1 MYFLV
6 FLLQIR
12 YNVLERVVVFL
23 KKENLFF
30 LALLAIIVLIACG
43 CGFLAL
49 QKVENN
55 PIVTDAAKI
64 KEEYE
69 ILNGQINE
77 KNNLKYPTVTLSD
90 DNPFVYRS
98 ESEIVNILKNKTGVI
113 YFGFSSC
120 PWCRSILPILE
131 DAAKEVGLAQ
141 VFYLDIQNIRDV
153 LELDENNKVVTSK
166 EGSNGYYQIV
176 ELLDEYLSEYS
187 LTNEKG
193 EEISTGKKRLFA
205 PTVVGVLNGEIVSF
219 HEGSLDSQKSGYDAL
234 DDKEKEEL
242 KKIYVEL
249 IQKTLEGTCNEAC

>member
-1 MYFLV
+1 M
-6 FLLQIR
+6 
-12 YNVLERVVVFL
+12 
-23 KKENLFF
+23 KKENWFF
-30 LALLAIIVLIACG
+30 LGLLGVIVIIACG
-43 CGFLAL
+43 CGFLAF
-49 QKVENN
+49 QKVEDT
-55 PIVTDAAKI
+55 PVITDAVKI

-69 ILNGQINE
+69 MLNETIND
-77 KNNLKYPTVTLSD
+77 NNLKYPTVTLSD

-98 ESEIVNILKNKTGVI
+98 ESEIIDILNNKTGVI

-120 PWCRSILPILE
+120 PWCRSVLPILE
-131 DAAKEVGLAQ
+131 DAAREVGLAQ

-153 LELDENNKVVTSK
+153 LELDENDKVVTSK

-176 ELLDEYLSEYS
+176 ELLDEYLSKYS

>member
-1 MYFLV
+1 M
-6 FLLQIR
+6 
-12 YNVLERVVVFL
+12 
-23 KKENLFF
+23 KKENWFF
-30 LALLAIIVLIACG
+30 LGLLGVIVIIACG
-43 CGFLAL
+43 CGFLAF
-49 QKVENN
+49 QKVEDT
-55 PIVTDAAKI
+55 PVITDAVKI

-69 ILNGQINE
+69 MLNE
-77 KNNLKYPTVTLSD
+77 KINDNNLKYPTVTLSD

-98 ESEIVNILKNKTGVI
+98 ESEIIDILNNKTGVI

-120 PWCRSILPILE
+120 PWCRSVLPILE
-131 DAAKEVGLAQ
+131 DAAREVGLAQ

-153 LELDENNKVVTSK
+153 LELDENDKVVTSK

>member
-1 MYFLV
+1 M
-6 FLLQIR
+6 
-12 YNVLERVVVFL
+12 
-23 KKENLFF
+23 KKENWFF
-30 LALLAIIVLIACG
+30 LGLLGVIVIIACG
-43 CGFLAL
+43 CGFLAF
-49 QKVENN
+49 QKVEDT
-55 PIVTDAAKI
+55 PVITDAVKI

-69 ILNGQINE
+69 MLNETIND
-77 KNNLKYPTVTLSD
+77 NNLKYPTVTLSD

-98 ESEIVNILKNKTGVI
+98 ESEIIDILNNKTGVI

-120 PWCRSILPILE
+120 PWCRSVLPILE
-131 DAAKEVGLAQ
+131 DAAREVGLAQ

>member
-23 KKENLFF
+23 KTENLFF

-113 YFGFSSC
+113 YFGFSGC
-120 PWCRSILPILE
+120 PWCRSILPVLE
-131 DAAKEVGLAQ
+131 DAAKETGIAQ

-153 LELDENNKVVTSK
+153 LELDENDKVVTSK

-234 DDKEKEEL
+234 DDEEKEEL

>member
-1 MYFLV
+1 M
-6 FLLQIR
+6 
-12 YNVLERVVVFL
+12 
-23 KKENLFF
+23 KKENWFF
-30 LALLAIIVLIACG
+30 LGLLGVIVIIACG
-43 CGFLAL
+43 CGFLAF
-49 QKVENN
+49 QKVEDT
-55 PIVTDAAKI
+55 PVITDAVKI

-69 ILNGQINE
+69 MLNE
-77 KNNLKYPTVTLSD
+77 KINDNNLKYPTVTLSD

-98 ESEIVNILKNKTGVI
+98 ESEIIDILNNKTGVI

-120 PWCRSILPILE
+120 PWCRSVLPILE
-131 DAAKEVGLAQ
+131 DAAREVGLAQ

-153 LELDENNKVVTSK
+153 LELDENDKVVTSK

-176 ELLDEYLSEYS
+176 ELLDEYLSKYS

>member
-1 MYFLV
+1 M
-6 FLLQIR
+6 
-12 YNVLERVVVFL
+12 
-23 KKENLFF
+23 KKENWFF
-30 LALLAIIVLIACG
+30 LGLLGVIVIIACG
-43 CGFLAL
+43 CGFLAF
-49 QKVENN
+49 QKVEDTSV
-55 PIVTDAAKI
+55 ITDAVKI

-69 ILNGQINE
+69 MLNETIND
-77 KNNLKYPTVTLSD
+77 NNLKYPTVTLSD

-98 ESEIVNILKNKTGVI
+98 ESEIIDILNNKTGVI

-120 PWCRSILPILE
+120 PWCRSVLPILE
-131 DAAKEVGLAQ
+131 DAAREVGLAQ

>member
-1 MYFLV
+1 M
-6 FLLQIR
+6 
-12 YNVLERVVVFL
+12 
-23 KKENLFF
+23 KKENWFF
-30 LALLAIIVLIACG
+30 LGLLGVIVIIACG
-43 CGFLAL
+43 CGFLAF
-49 QKVENN
+49 QKVEDT
-55 PIVTDAAKI
+55 PVITDAVKI

-69 ILNGQINE
+69 MLNE
-77 KNNLKYPTVTLSD
+77 KINDNNLKYPTVTLSD

-98 ESEIVNILKNKTGVI
+98 ESEIIDILNNKTGVI

-120 PWCRSILPILE
+120 PWCRSVLPILE
-131 DAAKEVGLAQ
+131 DAAREVGLAQ

-153 LELDENNKVVTSK
+153 LELDENDKVVTSK

-219 HEGSLDSQKSGYDAL
+219 HEGSLDSQKSGYDTL

>member
-1 MYFLV
+1 M
-6 FLLQIR
+6 
-12 YNVLERVVVFL
+12 
-23 KKENLFF
+23 KKENWFF
-30 LALLAIIVLIACG
+30 LGLLGVIVIIACG
-43 CGFLAL
+43 CGFLAF
-49 QKVENN
+49 QKVEDT
-55 PIVTDAAKI
+55 PVITDAVKI

-69 ILNGQINE
+69 MLNE
-77 KNNLKYPTVTLSD
+77 KINDNNLKYPTVTLSD

-98 ESEIVNILKNKTGVI
+98 ESEIIDILNNKTGVI

-120 PWCRSILPILE
+120 PWCRSVLPILE
-131 DAAKEVGLAQ
+131 DAAREVGLAQ
-141 VFYLDIQNIRDV
+141 MFYLDIQNIRDV
-153 LELDENNKVVTSK
+153 LELDENDKVVTSK

>member
-1 MYFLV
+1 M
-6 FLLQIR
+6 
-12 YNVLERVVVFL
+12 
-23 KKENLFF
+23 KKENWFF
-30 LALLAIIVLIACG
+30 LGLLGVIVIIACG
-43 CGFLAL
+43 CGFLAF
-49 QKVENN
+49 QKVEDT
-55 PIVTDAAKI
+55 PVITDAVKI

-69 ILNGQINE
+69 MLNE
-77 KNNLKYPTVTLSD
+77 KINDNNLKYPTVTLSD

-98 ESEIVNILKNKTGVI
+98 ESEIIDILNNKTGVI

-120 PWCRSILPILE
+120 PWCRSVLPILE
-131 DAAKEVGLAQ
+131 DAAREAGLAQ

-153 LELDENNKVVTSK
+153 LELDENDKVVTSK

-176 ELLDEYLSEYS
+176 ELLDEYLSKYS

-219 HEGSLDSQKSGYDAL
+219 HEGSLDSHKSGYDAL
-234 DDKEKEEL
+234 EDKEKEEL